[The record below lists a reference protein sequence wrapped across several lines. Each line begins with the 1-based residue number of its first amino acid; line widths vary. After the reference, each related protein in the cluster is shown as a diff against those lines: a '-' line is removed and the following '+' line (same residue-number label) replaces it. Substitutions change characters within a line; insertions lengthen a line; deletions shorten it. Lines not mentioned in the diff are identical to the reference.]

1 MSQTPKDFLSLQE
14 IHDLKLVDRF
24 VALLWWHHHYS
35 NGVFITL
42 DQLCQESEA
51 AGYPAINKSRDGK
64 KISKDVRTSTQPK
77 GGAYKIN
84 LRAVK
89 KMDEQYLSL
98 LKNKPLQKSDTL
110 FSMDD
115 FKSTRGYIERVVQQ
129 INVSYDT
136 QLYDC
141 CAVMVRRLLETLIIE
156 IYESKN
162 RADEIKG
169 SDNCFM
175 MFSGLLSFL
184 EKDKNINVGRQTMK
198 GLSDFKA
205 IADSSAHNRR
215 FNASKK
221 DIDDKIGGVQLAVS
235 ELRQLAFDKTSA

>member
-1 MSQTPKDFLSLQE
+1 MSKSPKEFLLLQE

-24 VALLWWHHHYS
+24 VALLWWHHHYN
-35 NGVFITL
+35 NGTFIPL
-42 DQLCQESEA
+42 DQLCQESEV
-51 AGYPAINKSRDGK
+51 AGYPAINRSRDGK
-64 KISKDVRTSTQPK
+64 KLSKDSRTSTQAK
-77 GGAYKIN
+77 GGAFKLN
-84 LRAVK
+84 LKAVK
-89 KMDEQYLSL
+89 RLDEQYLPL
-98 LKNKPLQKSDTL
+98 LKIRPLPKSDTL
-110 FSMDD
+110 FALDD
-115 FKSTRGYIERVVQQ
+115 FKNTRGYIEKVVQQ

-156 IYESKN
+156 IYEAKN
-162 RADEIKG
+162 RAEDIKG

-184 EKDKNINVGRQTMK
+184 EKDKSINVGRQTMK
-198 GLSDFKA
+198 GLSYFKA

-221 DIDDKIGGVQLAVS
+221 DIDDKISGVQLAVS
-235 ELRQLAFDKTSA
+235 ELRQLAFDKTSV